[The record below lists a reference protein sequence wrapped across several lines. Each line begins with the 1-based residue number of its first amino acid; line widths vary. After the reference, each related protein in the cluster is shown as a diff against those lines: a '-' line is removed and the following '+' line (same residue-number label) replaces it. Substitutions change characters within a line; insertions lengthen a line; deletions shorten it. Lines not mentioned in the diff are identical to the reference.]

1 VDNYPGRDPSFQQVL
16 LGGTGN
22 QFYRDEEGYPG
33 RSQQFNVA
41 LQHQFPKD
49 LSIEVAYIG
58 LRGNHLPATLNM
70 NQLGLD
76 HINRAANDTTV
87 CSLTGNVIIPQGQPG
102 YTSTQRDTCYGAY
115 LRQQV
120 ANPFVG
126 LIREGALSTP
136 TVQRN
141 LLLNEFPH
149 YTSANRPGYFGESS
163 YNALQLR
170 ADKRFGAGSVISA
183 NYTFS
188 RNYGNVETVTGWLES
203 GAGNPAAGYQTN
215 NLENEFAL
223 SSFDVPH
230 RFVFNYVLDLPFGE
244 GRRFG
249 GGTSGLT
256 RRLISGWTLSGFT
269 TLQAGYPLAFT
280 ATPNLIGS
288 GYGLR
293 PNVDPNC
300 DKQVPG
306 SAVDRLNRW
315 FNTSCFS
322 VPNAA
327 FVAGNASTD
336 ASVRWDLG
344 NAERTDPDL
353 RAHGINNWNIAVSKT
368 TRVGD
373 KVNLM
378 FRIEAFNV
386 FNRVQFGPP
395 NTQASTAGDS
405 IFGQVTTQ
413 ANQPRLMQ
421 LGFRL
426 TF

>member
-1 VDNYPGRDPSFQQVL
+1 MRRGIPDV
-16 LGGTGN
+16 
-22 QFYRDEEGYPG
+22 
-33 RSQQFNVA
+33 RSSSTWPCSISSPNN
-41 LQHQFPKD
+41 
-49 LSIEVAYIG
+49 LSVEVAYIG
-58 LRGNHLPATLNM
+58 LRGSHLPATLNM

-76 HINRAANDTTV
+76 HVTRAANDTTV
-87 CSLTGNVIIPQGQPG
+87 CSLTNNVIIPQGQPG

-115 LRQQV
+115 LRQTV
-120 ANPFVG
+120 PNPFLG
-126 LIREGALSTP
+126 LIREGALSTT

-141 LLLNEFPH
+141 LLLNQFPH

-223 SSFDVPH
+223 SSFDVRH
-230 RFVFNYVLDLPFGE
+230 RLVFNYVLELPFGE
-244 GRRFG
+244 GKRFG
-249 GGTSGLT
+249 GGTSGLAGQ
-256 RRLISGWTLSGFT
+256 LISGWTLSGVT
-269 TLQAGYPLAFT
+269 TMQAGFPLAFT

-288 GYGLR
+288 GYDLR

-300 DKQVPG
+300 DKKVSG

-322 VPNAA
+322 VPNAG
-327 FVAGNASTD
+327 FVAGDASTD
-336 ASVRWDLG
+336 PSVRWDLG
-344 NAERTDPDL
+344 NAARTDPDL

-373 KVNLM
+373 RVNLM
-378 FRIEAFNV
+378 LRIEAFNV

-395 NTQASTAGDS
+395 NTQATTAATS
-405 IFGQVTTQ
+405 IFGQVTSQ

-421 LGFRL
+421 LAFRL